1 MREKRNAHGICGV
14 AGRKETMWK
23 TRHTWECNVSVD
35 LWEMGLW
42 GCGLSES
49 ELDRDR
55 WHTCEEGS
63 EPCSS
68 NSGNLL

>member
-1 MREKRNAHGICGV
+1 
-14 AGRKETMWK
+14 
-23 TRHTWECNVSVD
+23 
-35 LWEMGLW
+35 MGLW

-68 NSGNLL
+68 NSGNLLIIFTEMTLLPGIC